1 MIFGIVGNYNKEN
14 IFDIVSSLVEKL
26 ETRDL
31 EYYICN
37 SLERAPKPFR
47 NKNLADIKTVAEK
60 SDVLLS
66 IGGDGTM
73 LSTAFTAHQYEKP
86 VVGINIGKLGFLAE
100 VDVQKTDLFLSNVLS
115 GKYTIEE
122 RMVLSAKCGIVE
134 ENEFV
139 AFNDIVVDKGNW
151 PKMIEITIKVDDE
164 SVATYSADGIIIA
177 TPTGSTGYSLSVG
190 GPIVSPKSNVITL
203 SPISP
208 HTLTVRPLVIPNT
221 QKISV
226 FVESANMKV
235 QVNCDGQR
243 VREFKSPLELEI
255 IKDAKPLKILHTSLA
270 SYFEILRTK
279 LLWGLDVRKNNKE
292 RE

>member
-1 MIFGIVGNYNKEN
+1 MKFGIVGNYNKEN
-14 IFDIVSSLVEKL
+14 INDVVFSLVNKL
-26 ETRDL
+26 EKKKI
-31 EYYICN
+31 EYYICD
-37 SLERAPKPFR
+37 SLAKSPWPLKDFP
-47 NKNLADIKTVAEK
+47 LVDIKTVAEK
-60 SDVLLS
+60 SDLLLS

-100 VDVQKTDLFLSNVLS
+100 VDIQNVDAFIDSVLE
-115 GKYTIEE
+115 GDYRIEE
-122 RMVLSAKCGIVE
+122 RMVLAGKCNTHTTE
-134 ENEFV
+134 EFV

-151 PKMIEITIKVDDE
+151 PKMIEITIKVDGE
-164 SVATYSADGIIIA
+164 SVATYSADGLIIA

-208 HTLTVRPLVIPNT
+208 HTLTVRPLVIPNN
-221 QKISV
+221 QIVSV
-226 FVESANMKV
+226 FVESANNKV

-243 VREFKSPLELEI
+243 VKEFAPPVELEI
-255 IKDAKPLKILHTSLA
+255 KKDPRPIKILHTSDS

-279 LLWGLDVRKNNKE
+279 LLWGLDVRKNL
-292 RE
+292 